1 MTRNAH
7 RDPSAPAGA
16 PLINYRE
23 GAVVDWLIDRIGNRL
38 GDRSGGRH
46 APPWEP
52 KHEVVLGVLEPIRV
66 LSTPPPSEIDKSNPD
81 STAPAL
87 AVQTVTATSGEVPS
101 LALDFRVRAP
111 EGGQPISLEVD
122 VNFAMYTEE
131 LATLDEQRTYLRTAP
146 ASGPAV
152 NADGVVD
159 AGANQSNESALNT
172 PAPTHA
178 PVTAVAGAAVAATKP
193 KPARRRKTRLLGAWR
208 RHEVPTETLQIE
220 VATDGEVTTVTT
232 GLSEAAKV
240 IIDAH
245 YSQLNAMRPFTGSGR
260 NELPQE
266 ALTSEVSFRAA
277 VDKALDRTWAPRYP
291 DLELTAFA
299 QPVGADE
306 FLVSVALR
314 NKTEL
319 TERTRQDLSVY
330 DTEFSICPGTN
341 TQILPQRFNLA
352 PDDYR
357 MADLA
362 DVLGRGTGCV
372 AEPTRAG
379 GIRTQTLPTHVQRVV
394 DPRVDHVEELRW
406 SILADHPEPV
416 LSSVQVAM
424 EDYAEEFAKF
434 VAAAEG
440 KAHYIEAQVGI
451 EEFTDELRRFRLGRR
466 AMRDDP
472 RLAQAFK
479 LANDVFARANA
490 GKAFDTWRL
499 FQLVYIVSH
508 LPSLATRELN
518 DAEMRRELDYADVL
532 WFPAG
537 GGKTEAYL
545 GLIITAMFYD
555 RLRGKRAGVTSWLRF
570 PLRMLS
576 VQQLFRMLSVLVIA
590 EDLRVAQGIGQ
601 DTDRFSLGYLV
612 GSGGTPNSLKWAR
625 GWWRGWEAEA
635 RAVKKGTF
643 TEDHAKDRLVT
654 KCPYC
659 SRESVDLILDVEAVQ
674 LLHQCNACGLV
685 LPLHITDEEVYRYL
699 PSVVISTVDK
709 LSGYTWFGEYTAFSR
724 GPAFRCAK
732 HGYFSFPVAGACLV
746 GPDLCK
752 APKAGYP
759 EASIIKD
766 PVPALTI
773 QDEMHLLKEELGA
786 FSGHYEG
793 LITELQRGGPSLLPT
808 KILTAS
814 ATIEQ
819 YQDQLR
825 QVYGRIPRAF
835 PSAGYERERSFY
847 TQTEPKA
854 RRTFL
859 GILPH
864 YRRKADVAAVVQAEL
879 LRAVSELQNNS
890 EALTLLG
897 LQGEAQWCDHATRT
911 GPPTREEV
919 LRLLF
924 DYEVSL
930 GYVNSKAHG
939 SKLEEEL
946 RTLSSDLDDAGLGA
960 VQHVVL
966 TGQVPI
972 PDLAEAIS
980 RVQEEKLTTDRS
992 QRLRALVGTSVVSHG
1007 VDLDRLN
1014 VLIMAG
1020 MPTTAADYIQVTA
1033 RAGRIHAGLVVT
1045 VYDAFSRRERSLFSN
1060 FASYHT
1066 FLDQMVTPVP
1076 VNKYALFVADRT
1088 VPGLVLALLHDLAR
1102 NPALRPPAS
1111 GVRNAKDFQAW
1122 WGTNR
1127 VAIDAAIKDRL
1138 RRCYQ
1143 TQIAGVNDP
1152 AMERELAD
1160 RALERW
1166 SGTEYQSL
1174 SIPAEHRKT
1183 SDLFSLPPLTNF
1195 RDIDEPAEF
1204 LVGWRSK
1211 DAFAALTGQSGSD
1224 DDQAADSANE
1234 E

>member
-1 MTRNAH
+1 LTRSAH
-7 RDPSAPAGA
+7 RDSSAPAGA
-16 PLINYRE
+16 PLINQRE
-23 GAVVDWLIDRIGNRL
+23 GAVVDWLIDRVGNRL

-52 KHEVVLGVLEPIRV
+52 KLEVVLGVLEPIHV
-66 LSTPPPSEIDKSNPD
+66 VPTPSSDIGKDD
-81 STAPAL
+81 ADLTAPDPT
-87 AVQTVTATSGEVPS
+87 VQTVTAPTGEVPS

-111 EGGQPISLEVD
+111 EGGQPISLDVD
-122 VNFAMYTEE
+122 VDFAIYTEE
-131 LATLDEQRTYLRTAP
+131 VATLHEQRTYLGDKPAP
-146 ASGPAV
+146 EPAV
-152 NADGVVD
+152 NPGLVAD
-159 AGANQSNESALNT
+159 AGASRSA
-172 PAPTHA
+172 AS
-178 PVTAVAGAAVAATKP
+178 AVAPAATGP

-208 RHEVPTETLQIE
+208 RHEISNKTLHVD
-220 VATDGEVTTVTT
+220 VALDGQVTTVTT
-232 GLSEAAKV
+232 ALSDSAKV
-240 IIDAH
+240 VIDAH
-245 YSQLNAMRPFTGSGR
+245 YTQPNAMRPFTGSGR
-260 NELPQE
+260 NELPRE
-266 ALTSEVSFRAA
+266 ALDDEGSFRSAVAA
-277 VDKALDRTWAPRYP
+277 ALDRTWEPRYV

-299 QPVGADE
+299 QPLGDGD

-314 NKTEL
+314 NATEL
-319 TERTRQDLSVY
+319 TERTRQDLSIY
-330 DTEFSICPGTN
+330 DTEMAVHPGASTR
-341 TQILPQRFNLA
+341 IVRQRFNLA

-372 AEPTRAG
+372 AVPTSAG

-394 DPRVDHVEELRW
+394 DPRLDHVEQLRW
-406 SILADHPEPV
+406 STLAADPAPI
-416 LSSVQVAM
+416 LSSIQVAM
-424 EDYAEEFAKF
+424 EDYAEEFTKF
-434 VAAAEG
+434 VIAARGELHHG
-440 KAHYIEAQVGI
+440 EAKVGLD
-451 EEFTDELRRFRLGRR
+451 EFTDELRRFKLGRR
-466 AMRDDP
+466 AMREDP
-472 RLAQAFK
+472 RLAQAFQ

-490 GKAFDTWRL
+490 GKTFDTWRL

-508 LPSLATRELN
+508 LPALATRELN

-545 GLIITAMFYD
+545 GLIVTAMFYD
-555 RLRGKRAGVTSWLRF
+555 RMRGKGAGVTSWLRF

-590 EDLRVAQGIGQ
+590 EDLRLARGIGPH
-601 DTDRFSLGYLV
+601 TDPFSLGYLV
-612 GSGGTPNSLKWAR
+612 GSGGTPNGLRWSR
-625 GWWRGWEAEA
+625 GWWRGWEMEA
-635 RAVKKGTF
+635 RAVQKGTF
-643 TEDHAKDRLVT
+643 TDDHAKDRLVT

-659 SRESVDLILDVEAVQ
+659 SKESVDLILDVDAVQ
-674 LLHQCNACGLV
+674 LLHQCTACGRV

-724 GPAFRCAK
+724 GPAFQCTK

-746 GPDLCK
+746 GPDLCE

-759 EASIIKD
+759 RAPTIKD

-793 LITELQRGGPSLLPT
+793 LIVELQRGGPSQLPA

-879 LRAVSELQNNS
+879 LRAVSELQDNP
-890 EALTLLG
+890 EALIGLG
-897 LQGEAQWCDHATRT
+897 LDGEAQWCDDTART
-911 GPPTREEV
+911 GPPTHADA
-919 LRLLF
+919 LHLLF
-924 DYEVSL
+924 AYEVSL

-946 RTLSSDLDDAGLGA
+946 RTLSSDLDDAGMGA
-960 VQHVVL
+960 VKHVVL

-980 RVQEEKLTTDRS
+980 RVQEEKPTTDRS

-1033 RAGRIHAGLVVT
+1033 RAGRTHAGLVVT

-1076 VNKYALFVADRT
+1076 VNKYAFFVADRT

-1102 NPALRPPAS
+1102 DPDLRAPAS
-1111 GVRNAKDFQAW
+1111 GVRSAKDFQAW
-1122 WGTNR
+1122 WRTNR

-1143 TQIAGVNDP
+1143 TQIVGVNDP
-1152 AMERELAD
+1152 ATERELAD

-1166 SGTEYQSL
+1166 SGTEYHSL
-1174 SIPAEHRKT
+1174 SIPAEHRRT

-1204 LVGWRSK
+1204 QIGYRSR
-1211 DAFAALTGQSGSD
+1211 DAFAALTGQSGTD
-1224 DDQAADSANE
+1224 DVQAADPAE
-1234 E
+1234 EE